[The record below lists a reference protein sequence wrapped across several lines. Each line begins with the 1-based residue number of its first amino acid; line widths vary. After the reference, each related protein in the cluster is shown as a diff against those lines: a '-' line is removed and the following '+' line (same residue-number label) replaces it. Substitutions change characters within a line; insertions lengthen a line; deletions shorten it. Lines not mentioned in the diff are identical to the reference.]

1 MRRVS
6 IAFATPFSNKRA
18 DLEDL
23 LQFES
28 WHHLFGT
35 VQLFDIKNHV
45 SFFLI
50 SCPSQIE
57 KKSHIT
63 EHFLTAGFF
72 AK

>member
-45 SFFLI
+45 SFFSYFLSKSKLKKKVI
-50 SCPSQIE
+50 SQNI
-57 KKSHIT
+57 
-63 EHFLTAGFF
+63 F
-72 AK
+72 